1 MNLKMV
7 LKCFF
12 SIIFFHI
19 LGMPYLIEIQRHSF
33 KLRCTMKTTT
43 TTFKKSLWLVASML
57 LFTGWLATD
66 RLYAQET
73 TTANENQFTE
83 FRGKVL
89 DALSKKP
96 LVFATITIEGT
107 NASTISNAQGDYV
120 LKVPN
125 ALLNK
130 AVLVT
135 FLGYESIQQKLDIK
149 KAGDF
154 NLMLQET
161 AIALNEVDVIVPR
174 DAKSLVMET
183 LEKKGENYFDSPT
196 KMTAFYR
203 ETIKKRRKNVSLSE
217 AVVNIYKSSY
227 QSEKEDDISLYKAR
241 KSTDY
246 SKLDTLALKLQ
257 GGPFNTLYVDVMKYP
272 EYLFSPDY
280 IEQYRFSYG
289 SSTRIDEQLIYLV
302 HFEPIASSTETLF
315 KGTLYIDVNQ
325 KILTSAVFSMD
336 LKDPRSAA
344 RLFVKRKPK
353 NANVWP
359 TEVSYRVD
367 YREKNNQ
374 WYYGYSNLLLSFKID
389 WDDKLFNSVYSLNCE
404 MAVTDWENTARSEL
418 PKRRDLLRKSI
429 ILTDEAI
436 GFADPDFWG
445 DYNIIEPEKSI
456 ENAIRKIRRQLSK
469 ASDNKV
475 VKP

>member
-1 MNLKMV
+1 
-7 LKCFF
+7 
-12 SIIFFHI
+12 
-19 LGMPYLIEIQRHSF
+19 
-33 KLRCTMKTTT
+33 MKTKTILL
-43 TTFKKSLWLVASML
+43 KKSLYLAAFL
-57 LFTGWLATD
+57 LLGLGWLSTNQ
-66 RLYAQET
+66 LHAQENSSESKT
-73 TTANENQFTE
+73 QFTE
-83 FRGKVL
+83 FKGTVL
-89 DALSKKP
+89 DAQTKKP
-96 LVFATITIEGT
+96 LVFATISLEGT
-107 NASTISNAQGDYV
+107 NASTISNSQGDYL

-125 ALLNK
+125 TLLNK
-130 AVLVT
+130 AVVVS
-135 FLGYESIQQKLDIK
+135 FLGYESIRVLLDPD

-154 NLMLQET
+154 DLALQET
-161 AIALNEVDVIVPR
+161 AIALNEVDVVVPK
-174 DAKSLVMET
+174 DAKTLVQET
-183 LEKKGENYFDSPT
+183 LAKKGENYFDSPT

-217 AVVNIYKSSY
+217 AVVNVYKSAY
-227 QSEKEDDISLYKAR
+227 NSEKEDDISLYKAR

-272 EYLFSPDY
+272 EYLFSEDY
-280 IEQYRFSYG
+280 IDSYRFSYG
-289 SSTRIDEQLIYLV
+289 SSTRIDDQLVYLV
-302 HFEPIASSTETLF
+302 NFEPLNSSSETLF
-315 KGTLYIDVNQ
+315 KGTLYIDITH
-325 KILTSAVFSMD
+325 KILTSALFSMD
-336 LKDPRSAA
+336 LKDPKAAA

-367 YREKNNQ
+367 YREKEGK

-389 WDDKLFNSVYSLNCE
+389 WDDKLFNSVYSLQCE
-404 MAVTDWENTARSEL
+404 MAITDWKNSQRSEL
-418 PKRRDLLRKSI
+418 PKRKDLIKKSI

-436 GFADPDFWG
+436 GFSDPDFWG

-469 ASDNKV
+469 ANDNKV